1 MPNTPT
7 STPTIKTSISILIS
21 PKIIVARI
29 SKYLHSPT
37 TITKMILD
45 TDATQHITDGIHM
58 FLALIMQ
65 SMSPSNQ
72 VIMLADGVTTL
83 PVCGMD
89 NIWLKIGIYI
99 VEIKNVLYVPRL
111 DDTLFSITEH
121 IKYCN
126 CSFIGNNNNTL

>member
-45 TDATQHITDGIHM
+45 TDATQHITDGINM

-89 NIWLKIGIYI
+89 NI
-99 VEIKNVLYVPRL
+99 
-111 DDTLFSITEH
+111 
-121 IKYCN
+121 
-126 CSFIGNNNNTL
+126 